1 MFVPASKARGGNRRE
16 GHGTALPGDVLSA
29 PQLSRL
35 ESGLCP
41 SEAEDETM
49 AALRWPGPSQQPGD
63 LRGAPHTAWSDNI
76 EQPGPRGKARNHPV
90 WSEGEEAKDGDSSVS
105 SGRLSGSSG
114 GHEPCTSPP
123 GPWKERPPQVLGPR
137 RQPRESS
144 PRLELLRDR
153 IRAQAQWQTSCA
165 SLGTSAPSSASRLYR
180 ASKPDARKK
189 AGRPKKAPPAP
200 WEALGPRASAA
211 GLGTLRAAPCGV
223 EDKVIR
229 GPGSRPSGAPQRQAS
244 VPREKAKRQSSS
256 CKREKTPRAPVPR
269 GATRNQDSEL
279 VGVYAWRKGPALAR
293 ALLGPAP
300 AFPRLR
306 SKAPSRDQ
314 SPTVDLGD
322 SRKVGAAESSP
333 VCPRMP
339 SPASVCH
346 DPPLSTNTPHLASCD
361 QPMTIQNALTILRDL
376 RQQIQAGLELARHRH
391 PTGGLELGQSN
402 LWLQDPAGRRQW
414 GPWGTPDVR
423 GSFSKS
429 PQAGTKGRRSS
440 QDRASSFPTGNCWS
454 TLAGRESYPQ
464 RTGAAQGRNPSFQK
478 PGDPPE
484 KLTSLPQRPWSA
496 LAGQASRTQ
505 RTGAAQGRNPSFQKP
520 GDPPE
525 KLTSL
530 PQRPW
535 SALAGQASRT
545 QRTGAAQGRNP
556 SFQRPGGPPE
566 SLTSLPQ
573 QPGSASVGLASR
585 SQRTWAT
592 YADWKTPARTPWS
605 PCGPRS
611 WSTSFPQGTSTLG
624 KARGS
629 HPPPSEMEHSWLR
642 PTGGGPGREK
652 EGRVPPPCPKPR
664 GALGHPYSAEA
675 LREFMRQ
682 KTQARRRQAL
692 EEKAS
697 AVRALELRNQRLQD
711 VYRKQREAVLG
722 KAVPMVSQ
730 TTPGIVTFFPHCAQS
745 TGLEAPGSLGSPV
758 LEWSKVT
765 SGMVLGD
772 QEAPGSFCLCLNR
785 ALNRSETLEM
795 GGPRDG
801 WDGAPML
808 TSSRSSPGPLKLQD
822 LTTRP
827 PRPGMCIYLD
837 PEESERLGTLG
848 PLHFRYKQARLQALE
863 TMANVLKQRIDILT
877 AKLHRPETPDAL
889 RDPVSDPSTVP
900 AARVC
905 SGALVPDGSRGGPWD
920 RDDEPARTLVPPT
933 CFLDQRPLPW
943 SPDWERRQSVSPR
956 GHHYREPQGFTE
968 DGRLELDNRLAR
980 NTASFQTLG
989 PFIGSSLG
997 VPAVLDPT
1005 CGSLQLEDVSAA
1017 RGAGLLTPW
1026 TVRGCGQRSRHLANI
1041 PWKSLS
1047 SLKSLQLD
1055 QEKPEQGLALLRQRA
1070 ELEVWET
1077 QKALDQLLFKHQ
1089 LERLMEKHPPQA
1101 RPDPALASA
1110 SEQERPQVC
1119 RVLEP
1124 TTSPS
1129 TETASPRSQPA
1140 RGRDAAT
1147 SSQGPQE
1154 GQQRQEDK
1162 STSAEP
1168 RQEVRADQAPYQ
1180 RPWARLDPRVSPT
1193 HQWSLAGPGK
1203 ANIAGSPGHFT
1214 LQMLE
1219 LSLREEE
1226 LRAQHQ
1232 TALLRLREKALE
1244 ERMRAELAWLE
1255 QQRGCLGRE
1264 GNTTVLAVLA
1274 ERQKQALSSLE
1285 QEQRAIRCLQNAHRF
1300 SHEERKLLLQHQRDI
1315 LSLRTAVAQLQQEL
1329 KAQTRLPQRSGPEFK
1344 TAQVEGP
1351 AQGNLCPS
1359 TPRGPGD
1366 PTSTSPRRSS
1376 KSPRAQHLPTGQE
1389 DRTHP
1394 EATSAADT
1402 HRPPPRPVW
1411 GEDMPVASGWPD
1423 AGGRLVE
1430 SQIPVDQG
1438 DPPPNPRPLSSMER
1452 TQPLMERRGQKLQ
1465 GQHSLGGRSPRS
1477 SPEASSQECAGGYPP
1492 LRGQDP
1498 VPWGG
1503 LSPTCSQQVVE
1514 GSLSPAESEP
1524 ELDFADS
1531 PKEEPHQ
1538 MESQA
1543 SGGQRMETCW
1553 QEDPHDPF
1561 SRPEAGPWTAAPA
1574 PAPSSPGAG
1583 SPLGLGPESESES
1596 APGTCAGSRAA
1607 SSLSGLSCSSL
1618 QEFQKASAML
1628 VQLSESSVSLSDWEA
1643 GDPIDADPGWSGEL
1657 SPQDSWGIHRGG
1669 ERVAWE
1675 RLEGSRTSRQ
1685 GGSPTDA
1692 GGPEPRGGLVR
1703 AGRLLPLPDAPSA
1716 RSGSELSEAS
1726 SEVWDEENLLGP
1738 GPGADPA
1745 SGCHSPAG
1753 GSSHLEGGRAPCSV
1767 SPSLGLEE
1775 GQEASRTSGSLISGL
1790 DTERAKQ
1797 VSPEAAFPP
1806 LPSTA
1811 SPSSDSDL
1819 PLSSPSGSLASEGVE
1834 FGEGGDTGALQASAG
1849 CPEGPGVTDLSLSNH
1864 RKPQQARSEP
1874 EVPVSPQAPPG
1885 DPGGLVAQTPEGWA
1899 PGCRGRRHSP
1909 APEEARP
1916 TLASGV
1922 LPEILSPVDDVLSY
1936 GSADL
1941 PSSTHRDASL
1951 PPWPPT
1957 LPAEREGASLPSGDF
1972 PPPPEDA
1979 MSAGGSP
1986 GPPGDD
1992 ASIRTG
1998 ELPSLSEEV
2007 LPEPLSPGPQETGL
2021 CLGAGRQGGSLGKK
2035 LGESCSDG
2043 GAEAVGS
2050 QWSEPACCLGSP
2062 LCVGDSGAVGGLPR
2076 LPAPSPTPSRVAFMA
2091 AEGLPMLLAPGGMGP
2106 SGTRHGDLDPALGVG
2121 SHAVVPG
2128 GERAEVVDLVSSQ
2141 LTRRILCDTLA
2152 VLSELAQPAAR

>member
-1 MFVPASKARGGNRRE
+1 MGEWMLLLTVGDIHDSRPRGIPVALAGRLFTPPEPREAGHIRLAVRAGPALQCWVPPPGSHMSHQEEAWSHGNPSLSWGPPNVHLCLWEPDSLKAPPTARCPASCRVCAPPAGSRGAFEPRPLPC
-16 GHGTALPGDVLSA
+16 ALPADSW
-29 PQLSRL
+29 

-41 SEAEDETM
+41 PEAEDETM
-49 AALRWPGPSQQPGD
+49 AALRWPGPSQKPGD
-63 LRGAPHTAWSDNI
+63 LRGAPHMAWSDNI

-153 IRAQAQWQTSCA
+153 IRAQAQWQASCA

-211 GLGTLRAAPCGV
+211 GLGALRTAPCGV
-223 EDKVIR
+223 EDKTIP
-229 GPGSRPSGAPQRQAS
+229 GPGSKPSRVPQRQAS

-256 CKREKTPRAPVPR
+256 CKREKTSRAPVPR

-306 SKAPSRDQ
+306 SKARSRDQ

-322 SRKVGAAESSP
+322 SRKVGVAESSP

-339 SPASVCH
+339 SPASVRH
-346 DPPLSTNTPHLASCD
+346 DPPLSTNTPHLASYD

-391 PTGGLELGQSN
+391 PSGRLELVKPQSN
-402 LWLQDPAGRRQW
+402 LWLQDPAEKRQW
-414 GPWGTPDVR
+414 GPWGTPDVW

-440 QDRASSFPTGNCWS
+440 QDRASSFPTGNRWS
-454 TLAGRESYPQ
+454 TLARRESYPQ
-464 RTGAAQGRNPSFQK
+464 RTGAAQGRNPSFQR
-478 PGDPPE
+478 PGGPPE

-505 RTGAAQGRNPSFQKP
+505 QTGTAQGWNPSFPWP
-520 GDPPE
+520 GGPPE

-556 SFQRPGGPPE
+556 SFQRPAGPPE

-573 QPGSASVGLASR
+573 QAGNASVGQASR

-611 WSTSFPQGTSTLG
+611 WSTSFPQGASTLG

-629 HPPPSEMEHSWLR
+629 HPPPSETEHSWLR
-642 PTGGGPGREK
+642 PAGGAPGREK

-785 ALNRSETLEM
+785 ALNRSETVEM
-795 GGPRDG
+795 GSPRDG

-877 AKLHRPETPDAL
+877 AKLHRPETPDAFG
-889 RDPVSDPSTVP
+889 DPVSDPGTVP

-905 SGALVPDGSRGGPWD
+905 SGALVPNGRRGGPWD
-920 RDDEPARTLVPPT
+920 RADEPARTLVSPT
-933 CFLDQRPLPW
+933 CFLDHRPLPW

-956 GHHYREPQGFTE
+956 GHHYREPQGFIE

-1070 ELEVWET
+1070 EQEVWET

-1089 LERLMEKHPPQA
+1089 LERLMEKHSPQA

-1124 TTSPS
+1124 TTSRS

-1147 SSQGPQE
+1147 PSQGPQE
-1154 GQQRQEDK
+1154 GQQSQEDK

-1168 RQEVRADQAPYQ
+1168 RQKVRADQAPYQ
-1180 RPWARLDPRVSPT
+1180 RPLARLDPQVSPT
-1193 HQWSLAGPGK
+1193 H
-1203 ANIAGSPGHFT
+1203 
-1214 LQMLE
+1214 QMLE

-1226 LRAQHQ
+1226 LRAQHEA
-1232 TALLRLREKALE
+1232 ALLRLREKALE
-1244 ERMRAELAWLE
+1244 ERIRAELAWLE

-1264 GNTTVLAVLA
+1264 GNAVVLAVLA

-1285 QEQRAIRCLQNAHRF
+1285 HEQRAIRCLQNAHRF

-1315 LSLRTAVAQLQQEL
+1315 LSLRTAVTQLQQEL
-1329 KAQTRLPQRSGPEFK
+1329 KAQTGLPQRSGPEVK
-1344 TAQVEGP
+1344 TTQVEGP

-1359 TPRGPGD
+1359 TARGPGD
-1366 PTSTSPRRSS
+1366 PTSPSPRRSF

-1389 DRTHP
+1389 DGTHP
-1394 EATSAADT
+1394 EATSAADS

-1438 DPPPNPRPLSSMER
+1438 DPPPNPLPLSSMER

-1465 GQHSLGGRSPRS
+1465 GQHSLGGRSPCS
-1477 SPEASSQECAGGYPP
+1477 PPEASVDS
-1492 LRGQDP
+1492 
-1498 VPWGG
+1498 
-1503 LSPTCSQQVVE
+1503 SIE
-1514 GSLSPAESEP
+1514 GVFGA
-1524 ELDFADS
+1524 
-1531 PKEEPHQ
+1531 
-1538 MESQA
+1538 
-1543 SGGQRMETCW
+1543 R
-1553 QEDPHDPF
+1553 
-1561 SRPEAGPWTAAPA
+1561 A
-1574 PAPSSPGAG
+1574 PAPSSPHVG

-1596 APGTCAGSRAA
+1596 APRTCAGSRAA
-1607 SSLSGLSCSSL
+1607 SSLSGLSCCSL

-1643 GDPIDADPGWSGEL
+1643 GDPTDADPGWSGEL
-1657 SPQDSWGIHRGG
+1657 SPQDSWGVHRGG

-1675 RLEGSRTSRQ
+1675 RLEGSRTGRQ

-1692 GGPEPRGGLVR
+1692 GGPEPRGGLLR
-1703 AGRLLPLPDAPSA
+1703 AGQLLPLPDAPSG

-1745 SGCHSPAG
+1745 SGRRSPAG
-1753 GSSHLEGGRAPCSV
+1753 GSSHLEDGRAPCSGP
-1767 SPSLGLEE
+1767 PSLGLGE
-1775 GQEASRTSGSLISGL
+1775 GQESSRTSGSLISGL

-1797 VSPEAAFPP
+1797 VSSEAAFPP

-1811 SPSSDSDL
+1811 SPSSDLDL

-1834 FGEGGDTGALQASAG
+1834 FGEGGDTRALKASAG
-1849 CPEGPGVTDLSLSNH
+1849 CPEGPGDTDLSLSNH
-1864 RKPQQARSEP
+1864 RKPQQAWSEP

-1885 DPGGLVAQTPEGWA
+1885 DPGGLVAQKPEGWA
-1899 PGCRGRRHSP
+1899 PGCRGRGHSP
-1909 APEEARP
+1909 APEEACP
-1916 TLASGV
+1916 TLANGV

-1941 PSSTHRDASL
+1941 PSSSHRDTSL

-1957 LPAEREGASLPSGDF
+1957 LPAEREGTSLRSGDF

-1979 MSAGGSP
+1979 MSPGGSP
-1986 GPPGDD
+1986 GPPGED

-2007 LPEPLSPGPQETGL
+2007 LPEPLFPGPQE
-2021 CLGAGRQGGSLGKK
+2021 
-2035 LGESCSDG
+2035 
-2043 GAEAVGS
+2043 
-2050 QWSEPACCLGSP
+2050 
-2062 LCVGDSGAVGGLPR
+2062 
-2076 LPAPSPTPSRVAFMA
+2076 VAFMA
-2091 AEGLPMLLAPGGMGP
+2091 GEGLPMLLAAGGTGP
-2106 SGTRHGDLDPALGVG
+2106 SGTGHGDLDPALGVG
-2121 SHAVVPG
+2121 SHADVPG